1 MSSNNSNTFISFPSI
16 NQYRN
21 TVKQIKDQ
29 SEYHKVPLPT
39 LQFQG
44 TVKLHGTNAGVVL
57 LPNGDIQ
64 VQSRERIITPLD
76 DNAGFA
82 MFVEGHKSYIRSL
95 LWAFSG
101 LSLKQQDSV
110 QIYGEWCG
118 GNIQKSVGL
127 NELNKMF
134 IIFAVRISENAESNN
149 WLSQEL
155 IRSIIRSV
163 TNRPDSIHVSTDFP
177 VFYCSIDF
185 NKPEQHQNFLGE
197 ITEKVEKDCPVARML
212 LPDSTKELIGEGV
225 VWECTSEYN
234 PEYNLPYSTRGL
246 RFKVKGSRHVKGSS
260 KVRTL
265 VEVDVVKLDSIQQLC
280 SSALTPSRLWQGVDK
295 MHELHKECTERS
307 TGDYIKWVVQ
317 DVLKEELDVLAASGW
332 SARDVTPSLSKGARE
347 HWFKYLAKESGLE

>member
-1 MSSNNSNTFISFPSI
+1 MSSGTFISFPSI

-21 TVKQIKDQ
+21 TIKQIKDQ

-44 TVKLHGTNAGVVL
+44 TVKLHGTNAGIVL
-57 LPNGDIQ
+57 LPTGDIQ

-82 MFVEGHKSYIRSL
+82 MFVERHKPYISSL
-95 LWAFSG
+95 LGVFSG

-127 NELNKMF
+127 NALDKMF
-134 IIFAVRISENAESNN
+134 VIFAVRISENAESNN

-155 IRSIIRSV
+155 IQSVIRSV
-163 TNRPDSIHVSTDFP
+163 TDRPDSIHVSTDFP

-185 NKPEQHQNFLGE
+185 NKPEHHQNFLGE
-197 ITEKVEKDCPVARML
+197 ITDNVEKDCPVARML

-225 VWECTSEYN
+225 VWECISQFDTVYD
-234 PEYNLPYSTRGL
+234 LPFCTKGL
-246 RFKVKGSRHVKGSS
+246 RFKIKGSRHVKGGVQ
-260 KVRTL
+260 KVKTL
-265 VEVDVVKLDSIQQLC
+265 APIDTEKLDSIQQFC
-280 SSALTPSRLWQGVDK
+280 SSALTQSRLWQGVDK
-295 MHELHKECTERS
+295 MHELNKECTELS